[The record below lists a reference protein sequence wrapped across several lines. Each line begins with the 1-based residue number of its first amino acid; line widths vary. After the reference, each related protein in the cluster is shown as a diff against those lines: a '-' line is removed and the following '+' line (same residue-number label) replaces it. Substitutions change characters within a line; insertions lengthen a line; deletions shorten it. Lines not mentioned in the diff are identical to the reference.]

1 MNDHV
6 ARKVQRSLRG
16 VFGLDKLRPLQRSV
30 IDKVLG
36 GSDLLAIM
44 PTGAGKSLCYQL
56 PGLHLEGMTV
66 VISPLISLMK
76 DQADKLEGLGLDA
89 ASLNSALPVSAQNEA
104 MENVENEDSDFI
116 FTTPERLTAS
126 DLVDI
131 LKDATVSLV
140 VVDEAHCIS
149 QWGHDFRPA
158 FLEIKDALER
168 LGRPQVLA
176 LTATATP
183 EVIDDIRRQL
193 GRPKMEV
200 VRGGIYRDNLHFAVS
215 HTTSDGEKSSKLI
228 DALKKTRG
236 SKIVYCATVKAA
248 EEVAGIIRAA
258 GIDCA
263 LYHGKMSPKARNDEQ
278 DAFMSGEMK
287 TIVATNAFGM
297 GVDKSNIRAVIHW
310 QIPGSLEAYYQE
322 AGRAGRDGKRA
333 DCILLYDTRDR
344 RIQQFFLGGRY
355 PDASDVSLIY
365 DTLLSTPSGDHSF
378 DQLAAATEDRLSAT
392 KLKVGCKILTDN
404 KIIRTRRDGS
414 IEIIS
419 DRVDDERLEGLTADY
434 ADRGETDRK
443 KLEQMMLY
451 AQSGACR
458 WQAFDAYFESGEK
471 VEQCG
476 HCDNCVHPPEK
487 RLDISVPE
495 PGPSKS
501 EIEEIVKQLPKAD
514 APLEKGD
521 IVRVRKLGTGKVKE
535 VVDDKVWVKF
545 EDGDLKLI
553 KREFVKRTKK

>member
-6 ARKVQRSLRG
+6 AKKVQRSLRG

-36 GSDLLAIM
+36 GSDVLAIM

-56 PGLHLEGMTV
+56 PGLHLDGMTV
-66 VISPLISLMK
+66 VITPLISLMK
-76 DQADKLEGLGLDA
+76 DQADKLEELGLDA
-89 ASLNSALPVSAQNEA
+89 SSLNSALPVSEQNEA
-104 MENVENEDSDFI
+104 IENVENEDSDFI
-116 FTTPERLTAS
+116 FTTPERLTS
-126 DLVDI
+126 GDLIDV
-131 LKDATVSLV
+131 LKDTLVSLV

-183 EVIDDIRRQL
+183 EVVDDIRKQL
-193 GRPKMEV
+193 GRTKMEI
-200 VRGGIYRDNLHFAVS
+200 VRGGVYRENLYFSVL
-215 HTTSDGEKSSKLI
+215 HTTSDSEKSSKL
-228 DALKKTRG
+228 LKILEKTRG

-248 EEVAGIIRAA
+248 EEVAGVIREA
-258 GIDCA
+258 GIDCG
-263 LYHGKMSPKARNDEQ
+263 LYHGKLPPNARSEMQ
-278 DAFMSGEMK
+278 DTFMSGGTK

-355 PDASDVSLIY
+355 PDAGDVSLIY
-365 DTLLSTPSGDHSF
+365 DTLLATPDGDRSL
-378 DQLAAATEDRLSAT
+378 DRLATATEGKLSAT

-404 KIIRTRRDGS
+404 KIIRKRRDGS
-414 IEIIS
+414 IDLIS
-419 DRVDDERLEGLTADY
+419 DTIDADKVAGLTADY
-434 ADRGETDRK
+434 AERGETDRK

-458 WQAFDAYFESGEK
+458 WQAFDAYFESGEE
-471 VEQCG
+471 VAHCG
-476 HCDNCVHPPEK
+476 HCDNCLHPPEK

-495 PGPSKS
+495 PGPSKA
-501 EIEEIVKQLPKAD
+501 EIDEIIKQLPKSD

-521 IVRVRKLGTGKVKE
+521 IVRVRKLGTGKVAE
-535 VVDDKVWVKF
+535 VVDDKVRVKL
-545 EDGDLKLI
+545 ESGETKLI
-553 KREFVKRTKK
+553 KRDFVKRIKK